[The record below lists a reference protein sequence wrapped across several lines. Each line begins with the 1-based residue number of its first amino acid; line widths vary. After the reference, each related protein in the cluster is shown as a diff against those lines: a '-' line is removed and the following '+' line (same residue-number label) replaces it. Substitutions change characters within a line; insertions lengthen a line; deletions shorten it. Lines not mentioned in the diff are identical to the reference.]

1 MSGVSGN
8 MRSRVNPAV
17 RRVAG
22 LLEGLPRARV
32 QTITKGE
39 NVVKSTVIV
48 SVCAG
53 ALVAGCSSGPQAD
66 EVSWGNLPEGTQEW
80 ISDAVAADDCEPIRV
95 TREYVAIFEDD
106 QETPSEAYVFLEDA
120 YDRMNCDQLSAD
132 EQLKELFNMDIGVD
146 DVERL
151 SAPKDNPLYFGP
163 GCIGTVRTLGAVRE
177 PRPQDDAEATLTRL
191 YLASRA
197 LLDSLPDEVTKTG
210 TREPTASEDA
220 AMRAAS
226 ALIALG
232 DGLLADNAAGDEQF
246 QEVLD
251 ELPFLEQELNF
262 ACILEYEDG
271 ATGGDQ

>member
-1 MSGVSGN
+1 MK
-8 MRSRVNPAV
+8 R
-17 RRVAG
+17 
-22 LLEGLPRARV
+22 
-32 QTITKGE
+32 
-39 NVVKSTVIV
+39 TVIAAV
-48 SVCAG
+48 AAG
-53 ALVAGCSSGPQAD
+53 VLVTACSSGPTAD

-80 ISDAVAADDCEPIRV
+80 ISDAMASDDCGPIRV
-95 TREYVAIFEDD
+95 TREYVTIFEED
-106 QETPSEAYVFLEDA
+106 EEAPSEAYLFLEDV

-132 EQLKELFNMDIGVD
+132 EQLEELLNLDMGVD

-151 SAPKDNPLYFGP
+151 SAPEDNPLYFGP
-163 GCIGTVRTLGAVRE
+163 GCIGTTRTLGAVRE
-177 PRPQDDAEATLTRL
+177 PRPQDDVEGTLARL
-191 YLASRA
+191 FLASRA
-197 LLDSLPDEVTKTG
+197 LLDSLPEEVTKTG

-232 DGLLADNAAGDEQF
+232 DGLLSDTPDGDEEF

-271 ATGGDQ
+271 ASESNR